1 MIAKKRHAS
10 QNLDGNWHAQ
20 QNQTSLFGFI
30 QSFFMYIIFEKEI
43 ATVNVDI
50 KKLGSFFMFI
60 IFEKEIATVN
70 VYIKKLGSLIHLPKD

>member
-1 MIAKKRHAS
+1 
-10 QNLDGNWHAQ
+10 
-20 QNQTSLFGFI
+20 
-30 QSFFMYIIFEKEI
+30 MYIIFEKEI